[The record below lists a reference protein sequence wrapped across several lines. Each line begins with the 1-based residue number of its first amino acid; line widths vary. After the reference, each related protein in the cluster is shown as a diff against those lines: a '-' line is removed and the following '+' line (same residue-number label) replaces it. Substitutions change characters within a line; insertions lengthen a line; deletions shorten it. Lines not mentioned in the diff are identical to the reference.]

1 MTFAVTAG
9 MRILATGSTRRAD
22 ALPLAVEF
30 DVGLLLRDRRHDV
43 RTFDV
48 RSRGDRD
55 AFGDHDGV
63 DCGDA
68 LLTGIF
74 DDPFE

>member
-1 MTFAVTAG
+1 MAFAVTAG
-9 MRILATGSTRRAD
+9 MRRLTTGSTRRAD
-22 ALPLAVEF
+22 AQPLADEF

-48 RSRGDRD
+48 RSSGDRD
-55 AFGDHDGV
+55 AFGDHDRF
-63 DCGDA
+63 DRGDA
-68 LLTGIF
+68 LLAGIF